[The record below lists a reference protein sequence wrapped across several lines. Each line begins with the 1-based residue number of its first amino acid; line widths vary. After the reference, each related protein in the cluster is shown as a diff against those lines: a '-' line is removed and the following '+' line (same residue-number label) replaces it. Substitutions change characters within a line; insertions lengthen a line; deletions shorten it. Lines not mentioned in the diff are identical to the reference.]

1 MFDRLHLR
9 WQVVLCVA
17 GLQAVALG
25 LAGWVMLEN
34 ARKAVGVEMTAAE
47 SAARAQVIAAVGT
60 AMRDHPPERVL
71 DVLSEQLVEPRHVRL
86 VLYDSRTGPLPV
98 LSGSREAEI
107 APAPGW
113 FAGLVMPPRR
123 ETRLSILDNGR
134 DYGFVSLST
143 APQDEIAEIWE
154 DAVALFGTLGAA
166 LLASAL
172 VVMAVIGRGLR
183 PLDTIN
189 RGLAALQAGDLT
201 TRIAGVRG
209 ADFVPIVGGFN
220 ALSQGLEASEA
231 ARAALARK
239 IVELGDAER
248 RAIAMELHDEFG
260 PCLFGLKVKAGAIAR
275 VAERSGDGTLRRD
288 AETVASIVDQIRV
301 ANTRLLTTLRPMTIG
316 QLPLVEA
323 LEDMIAG
330 FRSTHTGL
338 HWEVILPRSVPGTEE
353 IVDLT
358 VYRVV
363 QEGVTNALRHG
374 RPGRVRIAMAVV
386 TEGHGAGEI
395 ALGIEDNGV
404 GLGAGLVE
412 GRGLTAMRDRV
423 YALGGRL
430 ALGPRPGGGTR
441 LTVRLPLAGAR
452 AARPAMEALA

>member
-17 GLQAVALG
+17 GLRAVA

-34 ARKAVGVEMTAAE
+34 ARNAIRVEMTSAE

-60 AMRDHPPERVL
+60 AMRDHPPGRVL

-98 LSGSREAEI
+98 LSGSREAEV

-143 APQDEIAEIWE
+143 APQDEISEIRE

-166 LLASAL
+166 LPASAL

-183 PLDTIN
+183 PLDTVN
-189 RGLAALQAGDLT
+189 RGLAALQAGDLL

-209 ADFVPIVGGFN
+209 ADSVPIVGGFN
-220 ALSQGLEASEA
+220 ALSQGLETSEME
-231 ARAALARK
+231 RAALARK
-239 IVELGDAER
+239 IVELSDAER

-260 PCLFGLKVKAGAIAR
+260 PACSGR
-275 VAERSGDGTLRRD
+275 RSRR
-288 AETVASIVDQIRV
+288 
-301 ANTRLLTTLRPMTIG
+301 
-316 QLPLVEA
+316 A
-323 LEDMIAG
+323 LSRAWPND
-330 FRSTHTGL
+330 R
-338 HWEVILPRSVPGTEE
+338 
-353 IVDLT
+353 
-358 VYRVV
+358 
-363 QEGVTNALRHG
+363 
-374 RPGRVRIAMAVV
+374 AMA
-386 TEGHGAGEI
+386 
-395 ALGIEDNGV
+395 
-404 GLGAGLVE
+404 
-412 GRGLTAMRDRV
+412 R
-423 YALGGRL
+423 
-430 ALGPRPGGGTR
+430 
-441 LTVRLPLAGAR
+441 
-452 AARPAMEALA
+452 